1 MRAYEFITE
10 DNTGSLG
17 PGVADAMP
25 ATYVMPEL
33 KNQDPYLQYRFGLA
47 LASAR
52 ARSAGEVTY
61 NSASK
66 FGENM
71 TVVARSKEEEE
82 TLAMALALFGHLNSS
97 HLISTSKSEETA
109 DVYKQSPVIANSGRR
124 KTTK

>member
-1 MRAYEFITE
+1 MRANEFINE

-17 PGVADAMP
+17 PGVAQAMP
-25 ATYVMPEL
+25 ATYVLPDL

-52 ARSAGEVTY
+52 AVSAGEIPFETE
-61 NSASK
+61 SK

-82 TLAMALALFGHLNSS
+82 TIDMALKLFGKLNRKEM
-97 HLISTSKSEETA
+97 ISTRPSEESS
-109 DVYKQSPVIANSGRR
+109 DVYKQSPVISYKRTR
-124 KTTK
+124 